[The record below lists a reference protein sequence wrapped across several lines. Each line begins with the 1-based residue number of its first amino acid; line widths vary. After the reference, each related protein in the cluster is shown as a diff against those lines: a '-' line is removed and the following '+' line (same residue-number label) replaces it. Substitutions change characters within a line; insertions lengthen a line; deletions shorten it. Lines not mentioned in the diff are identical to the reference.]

1 MPMPMDPG
9 RPAEPEPGGKRLTGG
24 HPTYTVNT
32 SAYALGVLYTPYHMP
47 LTGCLCSTGGIGA
60 GYTCQ
65 HTQPGTRMMLED
77 WESYPALCQWH
88 PSQQTQNDHQTA
100 TDIPAVTHTPPTS
113 AHQPLRH
120 NLRHPALL
128 IDRQLVGRTSL
139 NSGIRWAS
147 ISMLE
152 GIERD
157 LGQVQRS
164 SGHKETPMP
173 PAREEVRDAYTLET
187 MPPPPLFMLHV
198 VQHIRG
204 PRGNSLCIFKN

>member
-1 MPMPMDPG
+1 MTLAATGDGMGTDYD
-9 RPAEPEPGGKRLTGG
+9 AGGSR
-24 HPTYTVNT
+24 
-32 SAYALGVLYTPYHMP
+32 
-47 LTGCLCSTGGIGA
+47 A

-77 WESYPALCQWH
+77 WESYPALCQRR
-88 PSQQTQNDHQTA
+88 PSQQTQNDHQTV
-100 TDIPAVTHTPPTS
+100 TDIPAVTQTPPTS

-128 IDRQLVGRTSL
+128 IDRQLVGR
-139 NSGIRWAS
+139 
-147 ISMLE
+147 
-152 GIERD
+152 IERD